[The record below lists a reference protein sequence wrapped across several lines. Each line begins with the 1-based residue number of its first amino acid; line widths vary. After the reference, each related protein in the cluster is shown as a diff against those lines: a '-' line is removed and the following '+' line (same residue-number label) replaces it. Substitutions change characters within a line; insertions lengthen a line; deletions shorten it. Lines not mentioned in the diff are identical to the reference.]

1 MAKIR
6 TNENE
11 EQLSVI
17 AQLLSETQKSITEL
31 NKTAYKLGENQE
43 VYRRF
48 YEKSI
53 EASSQQIKAVT
64 SQEINAMSKI
74 SSDIQSLQNSSIQK
88 IEKALQIALVKIEQA
103 TEKKVQTAKQVYW
116 FAGVVA
122 FIVGI
127 CVVFLAVIRT
137 MDKNTIAEA
146 VQTKAEAEAWKAELQ
161 QWMNENPKDAKS
173 FIKWAKSKSK

>member
-88 IEKALQIALVKIEQA
+88 IEKALQIALRSEEHTSELQSRENLVCRLLL
-103 TEKKVQTAKQVYW
+103 EKKNKKSYANNK
-116 FAGVVA
+116 
-122 FIVGI
+122 
-127 CVVFLAVIRT
+127 
-137 MDKNTIAEA
+137 E
-146 VQTKAEAEAWKAELQ
+146 
-161 QWMNENPKDAKS
+161 MNKER
-173 FIKWAKSKSK
+173 